1 MELVLRLKSLELR
14 NFHRFEKFSIDFDDH
29 MTVLVGNNGSGKSSL
44 LSAAAVAVGTLFIKF
59 DNIPTR
65 SILRSDARVKT
76 FDYGET
82 IDLQEQYPVE
92 VTARGFVAPTDSG
105 DIPQNVQTGTWT
117 RRLTTSK
124 GKTTYGDAGFMVHW
138 SDEIAQRVQGG
149 DTDFVLPVVSYYG
162 TGRLWAKKRRKSERK
177 QRFSRLDGYRD
188 ALDAETNEDQ
198 MLSWFFKMA
207 VQDAQRAQG
216 LSPDGRSALYAA
228 VRRAVAQCFARITKK
243 EPVEVSYNF
252 DTDDIEVKYL
262 DGEGGV
268 RRMPMGLLS
277 DGYRTTLSMIA
288 DIAYRMALLNP
299 MLGERVLESPGVVL
313 IDEVDLHLH
322 PLWQAQILGDLR
334 SIFPNVQFIVTTHAP
349 IVVSSVRSEHVRVL
363 SGGEGGMSESAEL
376 PPDQTYGSDVGRTL
390 ESVMG
395 APERPEEVQ
404 RKFDEFYDKLDQLS
418 RMEQPD
424 FAVAEKMLDD
434 LERGI
439 GPNDTDLVAAR
450 TALELEIV
458 DCL

>member
-1 MELVLRLKSLELR
+1 MNLALRLKSLELR
-14 NFHRFEKFSIDFDDH
+14 NFHRFERFSIDFDDH
-29 MTVLVGNNGSGKSSL
+29 MTVLVGDNGSGKSSL
-44 LSAAAVAVGTLFIKF
+44 LAAAAVAVGTLFIKF
-59 DNIPTR
+59 DNVPTR
-65 SILRSDARVKT
+65 SILRSDARVKS

-92 VTARGFVAPTDSG
+92 VTARGSVAEGDSG
-105 DIPQNVQTGTWT
+105 NVPEGAQSGIWT
-117 RRLTTSK
+117 RRLTTSN
-124 GKTTYGDAGFMVHW
+124 GKTTYGDAGFMVAW
-138 SDEIAQRVQGG
+138 SDEIARRVQDG
-149 DTDFVLPVVSYYG
+149 DANLVLPVVSYYG

-228 VRRAVAQCFARITKK
+228 VRRAIAQCFTRITKR
-243 EPVEVSYNF
+243 ERVEVSYNF
-252 DTDDIEVKYL
+252 DTDDIEVTHL
-262 DGEGGV
+262 DGEGNV
-268 RRMPMGLLS
+268 RRMPMSLLS
-277 DGYRTTLSMIA
+277 DGYKTTLSMIA

-299 MLGERVLESPGVVL
+299 MLGDRVLESPGVVL

-334 SIFPNVQFIVTTHAP
+334 SIFPNVQFIVSTHAP
-349 IVVSSVRSEHVRVL
+349 VVVSSVRAEHVRVL
-363 SGGEGGMSESAEL
+363 RGGEGSKSECAEM
-376 PPDQTYGSDVGRTL
+376 PHGQTYGSDVGRTL

-395 APERPEEVQ
+395 APERPEEIR
-404 RKFDEFYDKLDQLS
+404 RKFDEFYEKLDQLS
-418 RMEQPD
+418 LMERSD

-434 LERGI
+434 LEREI

>member
-1 MELVLRLKSLELR
+1 M
-14 NFHRFEKFSIDFDDH
+14 
-29 MTVLVGNNGSGKSSL
+29 
-44 LSAAAVAVGTLFIKF
+44 
-59 DNIPTR
+59 
-65 SILRSDARVKT
+65 KT

-92 VTARGFVAPTDSG
+92 VTARGLVAPTDSG
-105 DIPQNVQTGTWT
+105 EVPAGVGQGAWT

-124 GKTTYGDAGFMVHW
+124 GKTTYGDAGFMVNW
-138 SDEIAQRVQGG
+138 SEEIAQRVQRG

-243 EPVEVSYNF
+243 DHVEVSYNF
-252 DTDDIEVKYL
+252 DTDDIEVTYL

-299 MLGERVLESPGVVL
+299 MLGERVLETPGVVL

-395 APERPEEVQ
+395 APERPEEIQ
-404 RKFDEFYDKLDQLS
+404 RRFDEFYDKLDQLS
-418 RMEQPD
+418 RMERPD
-424 FAVAEKMLDD
+424 FAVAEKKLDD
-434 LERGI
+434 LEREI